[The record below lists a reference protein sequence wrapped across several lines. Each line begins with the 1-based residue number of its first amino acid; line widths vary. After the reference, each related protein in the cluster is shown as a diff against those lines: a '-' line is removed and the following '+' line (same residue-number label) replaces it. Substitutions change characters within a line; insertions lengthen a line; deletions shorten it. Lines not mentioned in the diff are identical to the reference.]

1 MSFDKNAG
9 GPGEGIFPGLN
20 RVRVRFTEAAA
31 QYGHKMFDLAST
43 VTTLSTDAG
52 GDPGTSCLNTVRDPD
67 ASSGSVRT
75 LQAFF
80 FGVAE
85 EAQAAGSDGWVVI
98 RGETE
103 ALVASATAAGSCL
116 IASVATD
123 EQLDVADTMTPT
135 TAKIIG
141 ISKEADTSN
150 QASIWFNGIEGFG
163 HDG

>member
-31 QYGHKMFDLAST
+31 QYGHKMFDLAGT
-43 VTTLSTDAG
+43 VTTLSATAG
-52 GDPGTSCLNTVRDPD
+52 GDPGTSRLNTVRDPD
-67 ASSGSVRT
+67 AESGSVKT
-75 LQAFF
+75 LSSFF
-80 FGVAE
+80 FGIAE

-103 ALVASATAAGSCL
+103 ALVASATVAGSALC
-116 IASVATD
+116 ASVATD
-123 EQLDVADTMTPT
+123 EQLDVGDVTTPLGI
-135 TAKIIG
+135 KIIG
-141 ISKEADTSN
+141 ISQEADTSN
-150 QASIWFNGIEGFG
+150 QATIWFNGIEGFG